1 MSNFQIIKMTN
12 DKNAKMYEAV
22 DAEIYKTFYARD
34 NNLKVVNFVLQEDP
48 NLTCDLS
55 SIRISFQ
62 VEIPANTLPENGFAS
77 KLFQNMNVE
86 LCSQLITSTKST

>member
-1 MSNFQIIKMTN
+1 MTN
-12 DKNAKMYEAV
+12 DKNDSTYEAP

-34 NNLKVVNFVLQEDP
+34 NNDNIVNFVLQEDP

-62 VEIPANTLPENGFAS
+62 VAVPENTLPENGFAS
-77 KLFQNMNVE
+77 KMFQNLNIE

>member
-1 MSNFQIIKMTN
+1 MTN
-12 DKNAKMYEAV
+12 DQNEKSYEAA

-34 NNLKVVNFVLQEDP
+34 NNDKVLNFVLQEDP

-55 SIRISFQ
+55 SIRICFQ
-62 VEIPANTLPENGFAS
+62 VTLPENTFPDNGLAS
-77 KLFQNMNVE
+77 KMFQNFNIE